1 MTAGL
6 WDITNLPTNLNN
18 TLFGGT
24 ASGLLTSQLM
34 ITAFLVMLFL
44 LPAIMRNVK
53 PDITITL
60 VIFAVFISTG
70 LGWLPIPIMVGLI
83 FIIALSWA
91 GVFRK
96 MVAG

>member
-1 MTAGL
+1 MASI
-6 WDITNLPTNLNN
+6 WDITGLPASLNN
-18 TLFGGT
+18 ALFGGT

-34 ITAFLVMLFL
+34 LTTFLVMLFL

-53 PDITITL
+53 ADLSVTL

-70 LGWLPIPIMVGLI
+70 MGWLPIPVMVGMV
-83 FIIALSWA
+83 FIIALAWA